1 MKILSIRTSERLVVT
16 PVGNRYYEVGN
27 DEIHIY
33 IVTDEGTFVFVVY
46 KGFITNFRSG
56 GWLVD
61 LFIDQIGDEKKAIVY
76 LVHDLIY
83 TPCSSLRMHHPMSR
97 GLGDQLLRDG
107 LIYEGLK
114 EWKAKIVYKSVR
126 ICGQRAYDEDD
137 ELTETNST
145 LFKFEWLDVA

>member
-27 DEIHIY
+27 NEIRIFV
-33 IVTDEGTFVFVVY
+33 VTDEGTFVFIVK

-56 GWLVD
+56 GILVD
-61 LFIDQIGDEKKAIVY
+61 FFIDQIGDEKKAIVY

-83 TPCSSLRMHHPMSR
+83 TPNAYLQMHHPVSR

-107 LIYEGLK
+107 LIYEGMK
-114 EWKAKIVYKSVR
+114 EWKAKIVYRSVR
-126 ICGQRAYDEDD
+126 TFGQKAYDEDD
-137 ELTETNST
+137 ELTESNSR